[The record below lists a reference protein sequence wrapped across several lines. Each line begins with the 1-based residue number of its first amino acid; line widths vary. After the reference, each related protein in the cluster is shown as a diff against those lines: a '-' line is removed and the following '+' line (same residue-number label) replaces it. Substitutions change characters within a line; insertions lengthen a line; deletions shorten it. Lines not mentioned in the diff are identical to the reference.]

1 MGELNMFERKTK
13 TPTILRVLH
22 DNAWSPTDRKDS
34 WIGKGGG
41 GLGNQDRKGV
51 VGNKLLFRYKDLT
64 RGKKTNL

>member
-1 MGELNMFERKTK
+1 MFERKTK

-41 GLGNQDRKGV
+41 DWGTKI
-51 VGNKLLFRYKDLT
+51 
-64 RGKKTNL
+64 GKEWLEINYYSSTKT